1 VSSYLVFWVFFVAG
15 VLRAVSQRYRRR
27 HGPEQ
32 TVMHVR
38 QHLDIQQSAG
48 EGNSRR

>member
-1 VSSYLVFWVFFVAG
+1 VSAYLVFWVFFVAG

-32 TVMHVR
+32 VVVHVH
-38 QHLDIQQSAG
+38 QSFDIQQ
-48 EGNSRR
+48 